1 MSDDTLYFSEGLAAV
16 SINDKAGFID
26 KTGKMVI
33 PAVYDAVNYD
43 YCGAYEYDFGF
54 GHGKAGV
61 YLDGEWIVI
70 DRHGNEL
77 VGEDAAFIDEDE
89 GGGSLAVEP

>member
-1 MSDDTLYFSEGLAAV
+1 MN
-16 SINDKAGFID
+16 INGKAGFID

-43 YCGAYEYDFGF
+43 DCAAYDYYFD
-54 GHGKAGV
+54 HGKAGV

-77 VGEDAAFIDEDE
+77 VGEDAVFINEDE
-89 GGGSLAVEP
+89 GGVSLAVEP